1 MPRVVSPSRRR
12 SRRRSIRLFL
22 AALIGT
28 LALVAGIWWTHRDT
42 SIYAALG
49 PTGAFAPGACVAVR
63 ATNGNHRTVF
73 IDPGHGGPD
82 PGAQAI
88 YNGKTIDERT
98 QTLAVALDMVPLLRK
113 AGYRVVLSRMRDT
126 SVVQVTPQYV
136 ASGQY
141 TIAGE
146 HADISARVDCANAAH
161 AQLLLSIHFN
171 SYSDATVGGTET
183 LYDDARPFTPANL
196 RFANLVQRDVLGG
209 MAAAGWT
216 VPDRGVTPDSAGG
229 TPALT
234 AQGAA
239 YGHLLELGPAQSG
252 WFDHPSQMPG
262 ALCEPLFLTDP
273 GEAAV
278 AVNPQGHQVLAQAFV
293 SAINGYLGGKP

>member
-1 MPRVVSPSRRR
+1 MPRVISSSRR

-22 AALIGT
+22 LAFAGV
-28 LALVAGIWWTHRDT
+28 LALVVVVWWTHRDT
-42 SIYAALG
+42 SAYIAIG
-49 PTGAFAPGACVAVR
+49 PPGEFSSGACVAVR

-88 YNGKTIDERT
+88 YNGKLIDERT
-98 QTLAVALDMVPLLRK
+98 QTLAVALDMVPLLQK

-136 ASGQY
+136 ANGQY

-146 HADISARVDCANAAH
+146 HADISARVDCANDAH

-171 SYSDATVGGTET
+171 SYSDPTVGGTET
-183 LYDDARPFTPANL
+183 LYDDARPFTPSNL
-196 RFANLVQRDVLGG
+196 RFANLVQRDVLSG
-209 MAAAGWT
+209 MATAGWT

-239 YGHLLELGPAQSG
+239 YGHLLELGPAEPG
-252 WFDHPSQMPG
+252 WFDHPSRMPG

-278 AVNPQGHQVLAQAFV
+278 AVSPHGRQVLAQAFV
-293 SAINGYLGGKP
+293 KAIGDYFNQEK